1 MAGLSIEELL
11 ASHCDKAAVRNN
23 GGGFYNHKL
32 FWSVMAAPGNGG
44 GGVIVGSVIDTAIK
58 KNFGSFEKFKEAFAE
73 AAATRFGSGWAWL
86 CVHAGG
92 KLEVCSTAN
101 QDNPLMPQ
109 VGCSGTPILGL
120 DVWEHA
126 YYLNYQNRRPAY
138 IDAFWNVV
146 NWAEVERGYE
156 AHSDSFWTP
165 FNPASRG
172 FFVGQG
178 ILIHLVCGRRLLHFG
193 SAPRGTGQSIQQG
206 ARKKVRRMA
215 RPDKGRCG
223 CALCGGR
230 SV

>member
-1 MAGLSIEELL
+1 MSDTFELPALPYAHDALEPHIDARTMQIHHGKHHAAYTSKLNDAVQGTPMAGLSIEELL

-101 QDNPLMPQ
+101 QDNPLYATGRVFRDPDTGPRCLGARLLPQ
-109 VGCSGTPILGL
+109 LP
-120 DVWEHA
+120 E
-126 YYLNYQNRRPAY
+126 Q
-138 IDAFWNVV
+138 
-146 NWAEVERGYE
+146 
-156 AHSDSFWTP
+156 
-165 FNPASRG
+165 ASR
-172 FFVGQG
+172 
-178 ILIHLVCGRRLLHFG
+178 LHRRLLECSELG
-193 SAPRGTGQSIQQG
+193 
-206 ARKKVRRMA
+206 
-215 RPDKGRCG
+215 
-223 CALCGGR
+223 
-230 SV
+230 